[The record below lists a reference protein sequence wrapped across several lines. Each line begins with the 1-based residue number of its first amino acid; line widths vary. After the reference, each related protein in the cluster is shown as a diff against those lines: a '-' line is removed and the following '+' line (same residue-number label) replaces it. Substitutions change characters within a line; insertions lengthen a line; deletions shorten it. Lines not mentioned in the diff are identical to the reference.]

1 MATIDAQ
8 TEAAWRQRFKQF
20 NRFMLFMWQLGFGKW
35 VNSMPQWSGQIMVI
49 VHRGRKTGARRYT
62 PVNFAELNG
71 DLYCTAGFGP
81 TSDWYKNVLSD
92 PDVEVW
98 LPDGWWSGTAEIVKE
113 DMYRI
118 QCLREVLNNSGFA
131 APLFGVGPK
140 NMTDEELDEATSN
153 YQLIHIRRV
162 QPLTGPGGP
171 GDLAWI
177 WPAMTFFL
185 LMILLRRRKK

>member
-20 NRFMLFMWQLGFGKW
+20 NRFMLFMWRLGFGKW

-49 VHRGRKTGARRYT
+49 IHRGRKTGARRYT

>member
-1 MATIDAQ
+1 
-8 TEAAWRQRFKQF
+8 
-20 NRFMLFMWQLGFGKW
+20 
-35 VNSMPQWSGQIMVI
+35 MVI